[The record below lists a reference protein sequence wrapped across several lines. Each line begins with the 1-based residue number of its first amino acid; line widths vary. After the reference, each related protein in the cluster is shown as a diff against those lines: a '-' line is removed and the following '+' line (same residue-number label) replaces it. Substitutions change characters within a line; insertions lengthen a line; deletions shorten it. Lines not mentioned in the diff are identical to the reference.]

1 MLTTT
6 TTLLFISIGNS
17 KKVNETYTRMILL
30 SCKRQTSKALFHLPW
45 LKNTERPAQL
55 ILNYKI
61 SCFKR
66 HKQREARMDSISH
79 WLCSRT
85 LKKLLCFSHFCFSN
99 EVISKHRL
107 VLSRLMPPLT
117 ILRTHPPRVFQTNSR
132 RQKGNNGNL
141 ANHILLKGF
150 FAE

>member
-1 MLTTT
+1 
-6 TTLLFISIGNS
+6 
-17 KKVNETYTRMILL
+17 
-30 SCKRQTSKALFHLPW
+30 
-45 LKNTERPAQL
+45 
-55 ILNYKI
+55 
-61 SCFKR
+61 
-66 HKQREARMDSISH
+66 MDSISH

-132 RQKGNNGNL
+132 RQKGNKDNL
-141 ANHILLKGF
+141 ANHILLKGLFGRIIFIFHRIF
-150 FAE
+150 FSSHCCWLLCDSFTNVRGENQLHNAALLAKHNKPHSYEKKSAKYYFVAYISIVFAFCV